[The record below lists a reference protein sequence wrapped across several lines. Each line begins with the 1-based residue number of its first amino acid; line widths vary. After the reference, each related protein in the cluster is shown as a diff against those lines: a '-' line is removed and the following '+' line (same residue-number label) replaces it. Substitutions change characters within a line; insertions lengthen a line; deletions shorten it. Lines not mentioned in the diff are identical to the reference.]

1 MLLINNELPIKTFLG
16 DRKLPFDGKE
26 GIKYVAA
33 LTLTKK
39 QPCWVQYKPITYHKK
54 SRVY

>member
-39 QPCWVQYKPITYHKK
+39 QPCWVQYKPIKYHKK